1 MSNKENANGLELPEH
16 TTVAEY
22 IWIDGSGLD
31 LRSKQRTLTKNVHS
45 VDDVPSWNYDGSS
58 TYQATTSNSE
68 VILKPVAVYRDP
80 HFEKEMP
87 FSLCAKLINTLTRDL
102 RNSTRVKQTFAQF
115 LQKLWKTPKKRNRG
129 SESSRSTPS
138 SNIPEPTANGLSDGQ
153 KEDFPV
159 PRALTT
165 VPLDPRIVL
174 DVP

>member
-1 MSNKENANGLELPEH
+1 M
-16 TTVAEY
+16 
-22 IWIDGSGLD
+22 
-31 LRSKQRTLTKNVHS
+31 
-45 VDDVPSWNYDGSS
+45 DDVPSWNYDGSS

-138 SNIPEPTANGLSDGQ
+138 SNIPEETASGLSDCQ
-153 KEDFPV
+153 KENYRACLHAGVQISGTNGGIFLLRKSTCTLRFLAVLAIRRFTARIGKLLWREMPV
-159 PRALTT
+159 P
-165 VPLDPRIVL
+165 VP
-174 DVP
+174 